1 MRHQTDFGRFLITHI
16 FANSHTS
23 AGRDNVE
30 EMETYIDMDMIGNKL
45 DYIINL
51 DSGFFEVY
59 LHAFL
64 SLNVVH
70 GLPEDIDM

>member
-1 MRHQTDFGRFLITHI
+1 
-16 FANSHTS
+16 
-23 AGRDNVE
+23 VE